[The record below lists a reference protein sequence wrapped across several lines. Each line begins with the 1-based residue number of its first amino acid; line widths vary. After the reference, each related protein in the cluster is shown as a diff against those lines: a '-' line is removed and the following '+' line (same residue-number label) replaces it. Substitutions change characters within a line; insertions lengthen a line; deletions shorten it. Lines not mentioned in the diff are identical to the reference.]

1 MLAVLAANPYLGL
14 EDANFKEVYGLL
26 TILGSIFAF
35 LLIYRL
41 LGIFFSARKEK
52 KASLNT
58 FLVLAR
64 TRGLSNAQ
72 TEFLA
77 IVARRAKVKRP
88 PRILESIEY
97 FDKVFDR
104 FQNQVGLSEKQL
116 ILAESIRKKLVT
128 TKVRWNTQL
137 DERRQ
142 LTRASCS
149 WNAHIIHIDRETI
162 EKEVSS
168 FAEDDGK
175 FKEAI
180 VAFSEENNGQELSQ
194 YKVQIRDISAGGVSL
209 LASSTFDGTIGDYAL
224 LRGQSQ
230 RIPFSMENLCGQ
242 ICSIEKDEERDC
254 LILHYRFLLVEAELR
269 KSIIQF
275 VFARNQKKTTK
286 KTAQSKQ
293 IYQPGEG

>member
-14 EDANFKEVYGLL
+14 EDANFNEIFEFLA
-26 TILGSIFAF
+26 ILGSVFIF

-41 LGIFFSARKEK
+41 VSIIISVRKDK

-58 FLVLAR
+58 FLILAR
-64 TRGLSNAQ
+64 TRGLSNVQ

-77 IVARRAKVKRP
+77 MVARRTKVKCP

-97 FDKVFDR
+97 FDKVLER
-104 FQNQVGLSEKQL
+104 FQNQFGFSEKQL
-116 ILAESIRKKLVT
+116 IFAESIRKKLVT

-149 WNAHIIHIDRETI
+149 WNALIIHIDRETI
-162 EKEVSS
+162 EKEVPG
-168 FAEDDGK
+168 FTDDAGK

-180 VAFSEENNGQELSQ
+180 VAFGEVNNEQELPQ

-209 LASSTFDGTIGDYAL
+209 LASSTFDGTVGDCAL

-242 ICSIEKDEERDC
+242 ICSIEKDEERGC
-254 LILHYRFLLVEAELR
+254 LVLHYRFLLVETELR
-269 KSIIQF
+269 KSIIEY
-275 VFARNQKKTTK
+275 VFAKNQKKTTRK
-286 KTAQSKQ
+286 AAQSN
-293 IYQPGEG
+293 